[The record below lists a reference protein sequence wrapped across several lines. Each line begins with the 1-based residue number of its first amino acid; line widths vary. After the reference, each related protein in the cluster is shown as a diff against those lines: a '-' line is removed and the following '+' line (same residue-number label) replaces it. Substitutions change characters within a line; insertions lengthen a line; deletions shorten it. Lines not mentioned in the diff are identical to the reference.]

1 MQMMYFKNGP
11 KIRFNFNQYVSSSK
25 YSLPLNKQQMN
36 DDIKSNFHDNYDSM
50 TYGMHNKKKTKN
62 KTLQLCIIKLY
73 H

>member
-1 MQMMYFKNGP
+1 
-11 KIRFNFNQYVSSSK
+11 
-25 YSLPLNKQQMN
+25 MN